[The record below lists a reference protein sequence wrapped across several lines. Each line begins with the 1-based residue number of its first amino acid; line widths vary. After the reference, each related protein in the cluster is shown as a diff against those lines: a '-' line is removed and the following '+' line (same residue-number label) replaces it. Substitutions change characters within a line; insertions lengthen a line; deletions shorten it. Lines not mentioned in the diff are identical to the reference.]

1 MVRTVPPAHDGAM
14 NASPQ
19 TTDGSATRTRMERPR
34 AGRVL
39 AGVSAAIAIH
49 TGIPTWLVRLTFV
62 VTSLLGGLGVLL
74 YAAGW
79 MLIPSEGDERT
90 PAERWLGEV
99 DTPSSRVGVLLIGL
113 AVVVAS
119 TWLFP
124 FGVVAVVALLVA
136 GLFLVQDAQASD
148 GPKEESCE

>member
-1 MVRTVPPAHDGAM
+1 MVGSVPGAHDGAM

-49 TGIPTWLVRLTFV
+49 TGIPTWLVRLAFV
-62 VTSLLGGLGVLL
+62 VTSLLGGLGILL

-79 MLIPSEGDERT
+79 LLIPSEGEEQT
-90 PAERWLGEV
+90 PADRWLDAV
-99 DTPSSRVGVLLIGL
+99 DAPSSRIGVLLIGL
-113 AVVVAS
+113 AAVVAL

-124 FGVVAVVALLVA
+124 FEVVAVVALLVA
-136 GLFLVQDAQASD
+136 GLLLVQDGRSRD
-148 GPKEESCE
+148 KEETCE

>member
-1 MVRTVPPAHDGAM
+1 MVGSVPGAHDGAM
-14 NASPQ
+14 NAYPQ
-19 TTDGSATRTRMERPR
+19 TTDGSATRTRLERPR

-49 TGIPTWLVRLTFV
+49 TGIPTWLVRLAFV

-79 MLIPSEGDERT
+79 LLIPSEGEEQT
-90 PAERWLGEV
+90 PAERWLDAV
-99 DTPSSRVGVLLIGL
+99 DAPSSRIGVLLIGL
-113 AVVVAS
+113 AAVVAL

-124 FGVVAVVALLVA
+124 FEVVAVVALLVA
-136 GLFLVQDAQASD
+136 GLLLVQDGRSRD
-148 GPKEESCE
+148 KEETCE

>member
-1 MVRTVPPAHDGAM
+1 MVGSVPGAHDGAM

-19 TTDGSATRTRMERPR
+19 TTDGSATQTRMERPR

-49 TGIPTWLVRLTFV
+49 TGIPTWLVRLAFV
-62 VTSLLGGLGVLL
+62 VTSLLGGLGILL

-79 MLIPSEGDERT
+79 LLIPSEGEEQT
-90 PAERWLGEV
+90 PADRWLDAV
-99 DTPSSRVGVLLIGL
+99 DAPSSRIGVLLIGL
-113 AVVVAS
+113 AAVVAL

-124 FGVVAVVALLVA
+124 FEVVAVVALLVA
-136 GLFLVQDAQASD
+136 GLLLVQDGRSRD
-148 GPKEESCE
+148 KEETCE